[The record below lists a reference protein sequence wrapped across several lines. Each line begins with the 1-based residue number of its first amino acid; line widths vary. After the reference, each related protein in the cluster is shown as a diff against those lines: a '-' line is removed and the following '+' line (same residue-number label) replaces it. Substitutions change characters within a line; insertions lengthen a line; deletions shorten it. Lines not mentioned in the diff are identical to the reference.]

1 MKPEVSKT
9 ELVRGLTLIAAMS
22 VVVGNVI
29 GTGVFLKARV
39 MTCNVG
45 TPGKVLAIYVVAGL
59 LSLAGALSYA
69 ELAAMM
75 PRAGGE
81 YVFMREAY
89 GRASGFLF
97 GWMSFFIGK
106 AGSQAALGV
115 QFALFL
121 NTMLEGLANYLVQ
134 KGSLPTFAGF
144 LNRFAHGGE
153 LFSLNLFGHPV
164 PFGKLQIVALGSI
177 LFVTGINCL
186 AVRFSGGVAAVLSG
200 IKIALVLLVGVGAF
214 LFASGA
220 DWSHLGM
227 ANVGGLCEKVSPA
240 ARYGF
245 GGLIAAMLGA
255 LWAYDGW
262 NNVTLVAGEVQN
274 PKRNLPRALIG
285 GMLLIM
291 ALYLFVNLS
300 YFYVMSPTEIASV
313 STASSVATEVAQ
325 RFLGPLAITFIA
337 AALLSSTFGTL
348 HTSIL
353 TGARVP
359 YAMAHDGL
367 FLRSLSKVSPRTR
380 VPTGALIVQAV
391 WACIL
396 VIVFSSS
403 FDTLT
408 DYAIFGLWIFY
419 GLVTAAV
426 FILRRKMP
434 DAERPYKAWGY
445 PVVPIFFLLAT
456 ALILGMTLWGE
467 RGDAAAGASLILHGH
482 LLTGFG
488 VLARNPSIAGIG
500 LIALGLP
507 VYWIWTRFNPP
518 PAANESTP

>member
-1 MKPEVSKT
+1 LKPETSKS

-45 TPGKVLAIYVVAGL
+45 TPGKVLAVYVIAGL

-89 GRASGFLF
+89 GRPWGFLF

-121 NTMLEGLANYLVQ
+121 NTMIRGRLD
-134 KGSLPTFAGF
+134 
-144 LNRFAHGGE
+144 GE
-153 LFSLNLFGHPV
+153 FFSTTVFGHSI
-164 PFGKLQIVALGSI
+164 PFGKIQIVALASI
-177 LFVTGINCL
+177 LIVTGINCM

-200 IKIALVLLVGVGAF
+200 IKILLVLVVGIGAF
-214 LFASGA
+214 ILAQGA
-220 DWSHLGM
+220 DWSHFWM
-227 ANVGGLCEKVSPA
+227 SNVGGLCEKVSPA

-262 NNVTLVAGEVQN
+262 NNVTLVAGEVKDPQ
-274 PKRNLPRALIG
+274 RNLPRALIG

-291 ALYLFVNLS
+291 ALYLFVNFS
-300 YFYVMSPTEIASV
+300 YFYVMTPTEIASV

-359 YAMAHDGL
+359 YAMARDGL
-367 FLRSLSKVSPRTR
+367 FPRSLSKVSPRTR

-396 VIVFSSS
+396 VIAFSSS

-434 DAERPYKAWGY
+434 DAERPYRAWGY
-445 PVVPIFFLLAT
+445 PVVPILFLLAT
-456 ALILGMTLWGE
+456 ALILGMTLWGV
-467 RGDAAAGASLILHGH
+467 RGLAASGASLIIHGQV
-482 LLTGFG
+482 LTGFG
-488 VLARNPSIAGIG
+488 ILAREPSLAGIG

-507 VYWIWTRFNPP
+507 IYWIWTRLSPP
-518 PAANESTP
+518 RADQTGQ

>member
-1 MKPEVSKT
+1 MH
-9 ELVRGLTLIAAMS
+9 
-22 VVVGNVI
+22 VGSPGRVLGVYVI
-29 GTGVFLKARV
+29 
-39 MTCNVG
+39 
-45 TPGKVLAIYVVAGL
+45 AGL

-89 GRASGFLF
+89 GRPWGFLF

-121 NTMLEGLANYLVQ
+121 NTMLNHRLEGD
-134 KGSLPTFAGF
+134 F
-144 LNRFAHGGE
+144 
-153 LFSLNLFGHPV
+153 FSSPV
-164 PFGKLQIVALGSI
+164 AFGKIQIVALLSI
-177 LFVTGINCL
+177 FIVTGINCL
-186 AVRFSGGVAAVLSG
+186 AVKVSGGVAAVLSG
-200 IKIALVLLVGVGAF
+200 IKIALVLVVGIGAF
-214 LFASGA
+214 LLAQGA
-220 DWSHLGM
+220 DWSHLWM
-227 ANVGGLCEKVSPA
+227 SNVGGTCEGVSEA
-240 ARYGF
+240 SRIGF
-245 GGLIAAMLGA
+245 GGVIAAVLGA

-274 PKRNLPRALIG
+274 PQRNLPRALIG

-291 ALYLFVNLS
+291 GLYLFVNLA
-300 YFYVMSPTEIASV
+300 YFYAMSPTDIASV
-313 STASSVATEVAQ
+313 STKSSVATEVAQ
-325 RFLGPLAITFIA
+325 RFLGPVAVSFIA

-359 YAMAHDGL
+359 YAMARDDL
-367 FLRSLSKVSPRTR
+367 FPRSLSRVSPRTH
-380 VPTGALIVQAV
+380 VPTGALLVQAI

-396 VIVFSSS
+396 VIAFSSS

-419 GLVTAAV
+419 GLVTASV

-434 DAERPYKAWGY
+434 DLERPYRTLGY
-445 PVVPIFFLLAT
+445 PVVPICFLLAT
-456 ALILGMTLWGE
+456 ALILGMTIWGV
-467 RGDAAAGASLILHGH
+467 RGDAAAGASLIVHGQV
-482 LLTGFG
+482 LKGFG
-488 VLARNPSIAGIG
+488 LIARNPPLAGIG

-507 VYWIWTRFNPP
+507 VYWIWIKLRPRS
-518 PAANESTP
+518 ESAGA

>member
-1 MKPEVSKT
+1 
-9 ELVRGLTLIAAMS
+9 MS

-45 TPGKVLAIYVVAGL
+45 TPGRVLAVYVVAGL

-89 GRASGFLF
+89 GRVWGFLF

-106 AGSQAALGV
+106 AGSQAALGA

-121 NTMLEGLANYLVQ
+121 NTMLDKDARWSTGRIQLFALA
-134 KGSLPTFAGF
+134 
-144 LNRFAHGGE
+144 
-153 LFSLNLFGHPV
+153 
-164 PFGKLQIVALGSI
+164 SI
-177 LFVTGINCL
+177 LIVTGINCL
-186 AVRFSGGVAAVLSG
+186 AVRVSGGVASVLSG
-200 IKIALVLLVGVGAF
+200 VKIALVLVVGVGAF
-214 LFASGA
+214 VFARGA
-220 DWSHLGM
+220 DWSHLFM
-227 ANVGGLCEKVSPA
+227 MNSGGTCEGVSAA
-240 ARYGF
+240 ARVGF
-245 GGLIAAMLGA
+245 GGVIAAMLGA

-262 NNVTLVAGEVQN
+262 NNVTLVAGEVRD
-274 PKRNLPRALIG
+274 PHRNLPRALIG

-300 YFYVMSPTEIASV
+300 YFYVMAPAEIASV
-313 STASSVATEVAQ
+313 STTSSVATEVAQ
-325 RFLGPLAITFIA
+325 RFLGATAITLIA

-359 YAMAHDGL
+359 YAMARDGL
-367 FLRSLSKVSPRTR
+367 FPRSLSHVSPRTH
-380 VPTGALIVQAV
+380 VPTGALIVQAI

-396 VIVFSSS
+396 VLIFSSS
-403 FDTLT
+403 FDSLT

-426 FILRRKMP
+426 FILRRKLP
-434 DAERPYKAWGY
+434 DLERPYRTWGY

-456 ALILGMTLWGE
+456 ALILGMTLWGVRE
-467 RGDAAAGASLILHGH
+467 DALNAFGLILHGH

-488 VLARNPSIAGIG
+488 ALARNPPLAGIG

-507 VYWIWTRFNPP
+507 VYWIWTRMKGVGEPVARP
-518 PAANESTP
+518 

>member
-1 MKPEVSKT
+1 MASANKNQ
-9 ELVRGLTLIAAMS
+9 LVRGLSLVAAIS
-22 VVVGNVI
+22 IVIGNVI

-45 TPGKVLAIYVVAGL
+45 TPKIVLLVYVIAGL

-75 PRAGGE
+75 PKAGGE

-89 GRASGFLF
+89 GRRWSFLF

-121 NTMLEGLANYLVQ
+121 NIMIG
-134 KGSLPTFAGF
+134 GSLAGEF
-144 LNRFAHGGE
+144 
-153 LFSLNLFGHPV
+153 FSTTVLGHPV
-164 PFGKLQIVALGSI
+164 PFGKLQVVALLAI
-177 LFVTGINCL
+177 LIVTGINCL
-186 AVRFSGGVAAVLSG
+186 AVKVSGGVATVLSG
-200 IKIALVLLVGVGAF
+200 VKIALVLFVGIGAF
-214 LFASGA
+214 LFARSA
-220 DWSHLGM
+220 DWSHLLM
-227 ANVGGLCEKVSPA
+227 ANVGGTCEGVGAA
-240 ARYGF
+240 ARFGF
-245 GGLIAAMLGA
+245 GGFIAAMLGA

-274 PKRNLPRALIG
+274 PGRNLPRALIG
-285 GMLLIM
+285 GTILIM
-291 ALYLFVNLS
+291 GLYLLANIA
-300 YFYVMSPTEIASV
+300 YFYALSPTEIASI
-313 STASSVATEVAQ
+313 STKSSVATEVAKQ
-325 RFLGPLAITFIA
+325 FLGPLAISFIA

-348 HTSIL
+348 HTSVL

-359 YAMAHDGL
+359 YAMARDGL
-367 FLRSLSKVSPRTR
+367 FMRSLSRVSPRTH

-396 VIVFSSS
+396 VVAFSSS

-426 FILRRKMP
+426 FILRRKLP
-434 DAERPYKAWGY
+434 EADRPYRAWGY
-445 PVVPIFFLLAT
+445 PVVPVLFLLAT
-456 ALILGMTLWGE
+456 ALILGTTLVGAQADFT
-467 RGDAAAGASLILHGH
+467 DAVTRLLHGQFLSGLAV
-482 LLTGFG
+482 LL
-488 VLARNPSIAGIG
+488 RNPPIAGIG

-507 VYWIWTRFNPP
+507 VYWLWERR
-518 PAANESTP
+518 AKDQE

>member
-1 MKPEVSKT
+1 MQTNKSQ
-9 ELVRGLTLIAAMS
+9 LVRGLTLIAAIS
-22 VVVGNVI
+22 IVVGNVI

-39 MTCNVG
+39 MMCNVG
-45 TPGKVLAIYVVAGL
+45 SPGRVLAIYVVAGL

-69 ELAAMM
+69 ELAAMI

-89 GRASGFLF
+89 GRTLGFLF

-115 QFALFL
+115 QFAFFL
-121 NTMLEGLANYLVQ
+121 NIML
-134 KGSLPTFAGF
+134 AGA
-144 LNRFAHGGE
+144 LGGE
-153 LFSLNLFGHPV
+153 FFSMSVSGYSI
-164 PFGKLQIVALGSI
+164 PFGKLQVIALASIVI
-177 LFVTGINCL
+177 VTGINCL
-186 AVRFSGGVAAVLSG
+186 AVKVSGSVAAILSG
-200 IKIALVLLVGVGAF
+200 IKISLVLLIAFGAF
-214 LFASGA
+214 FLANGA
-220 DWSHLGM
+220 DWSHFGM
-227 ANVGGLCEKVSPA
+227 SDAGGTCEAVA
-240 ARYGF
+240 ASARFGF

-274 PKRNLPRALIG
+274 PQRNLPRALIG

-291 ALYLFVNLS
+291 ALYLFINVA
-300 YFYVMSPTEIASV
+300 YFYVLSPTEIASV
-313 STASSVATEVAQ
+313 STQSSVATEVAQ
-325 RFLGPLAITFIA
+325 RFLGPLAVSFIA
-337 AALLSSTFGTL
+337 AALLLSTFGTL

-359 YAMAHDGL
+359 YAMARDGL
-367 FLRSLSKVSPRTR
+367 FLRSLSRVSSRTH
-380 VPTGALIVQAV
+380 VPTGALVVQAV

-434 DAERPYKAWGY
+434 DAERPYRAWGY
-445 PVVPIFFLLAT
+445 PLVPILFILAT
-456 ALILGMTLWGE
+456 VLILGTTLLSVREDFSRGVGLIYQGE
-467 RGDAAAGASLILHGH
+467 VLSGL
-482 LLTGFG
+482 G
-488 VLARNPSIAGIG
+488 VLVRNPPLAGSA

-507 VYWIWTRFNPP
+507 VYWLWNRLGGGTENLHG
-518 PAANESTP
+518 TGD

>member
-1 MKPEVSKT
+1 
-9 ELVRGLTLIAAMS
+9 
-22 VVVGNVI
+22 
-29 GTGVFLKARV
+29 

-45 TPGKVLAIYVVAGL
+45 TPGKVLAVYVIAGL

-69 ELAAMM
+69 ELASMM

-81 YVFMREAY
+81 YCFMREAY
-89 GRASGFLF
+89 GRPWGFLF

-121 NTMLEGLANYLVQ
+121 NTMIREKL
-134 KGSLPTFAGF
+134 
-144 LNRFAHGGE
+144 GGE
-153 LFSLNLFGHPV
+153 FFSTSLFGHPI
-164 PFGKLQIVALGSI
+164 PFGKIQVVALASI
-177 LFVTGINCL
+177 LIVTGINCL
-186 AVRFSGGVAAVLSG
+186 AVRVSGGVASILSG
-200 IKIALVLLVGVGAF
+200 IKIALVVVVGVGAF
-214 LFASGA
+214 LLAEGA
-220 DWSHLGM
+220 DWSHLWM
-227 ANVGGLCEKVSPA
+227 ANAGGTCEGVSAA
-240 ARYGF
+240 ARGGF
-245 GGLIAAMLGA
+245 AGVIAAMLGA

-274 PKRNLPRALIG
+274 PQRNLPRALIG

-300 YFYVMSPTEIASV
+300 YFYVLSPTEIASV
-313 STASSVATEVAQ
+313 STKSSVATEVAQ
-325 RFLGPLAITFIA
+325 RFLGPLAITLIA

-359 YAMAHDGL
+359 YAMARDGL
-367 FLRSLSKVSPRTR
+367 FLRSLSRVSPRTH
-380 VPTGALIVQAV
+380 VPTGALIVQAI

-396 VIVFSSS
+396 VIAFSSS
-403 FDTLT
+403 FDILT

-434 DAERPYKAWGY
+434 NEERAYRTLGY
-445 PVVPIFFLLAT
+445 PVVPILFLLAT
-456 ALILGMTLWGE
+456 ALILGMTLWGVRE
-467 RGDAAAGASLILHGH
+467 DAANGASLMLQGH

-488 VLARNPSIAGIG
+488 VLARNPPLAGIG

-507 VYWIWTRFNPP
+507 VYWIWERWNRTH
-518 PAANESTP
+518 

>member
-1 MKPEVSKT
+1 MNLKLDNPNSKSSHI
-9 ELVRGLTLIAAMS
+9 ELVRGLTLIAAIS

-45 TPGKVLAIYVVAGL
+45 TPGKVLGVYVLAGL
-59 LSLAGALSYA
+59 LSLAGALCYA

-89 GRASGFLF
+89 GRPWAFLF

-121 NTMLEGLANYLVQ
+121 NTMLHYRLSPKDQPPSSKIVLVGLA
-134 KGSLPTFAGF
+134 
-144 LNRFAHGGE
+144 
-153 LFSLNLFGHPV
+153 
-164 PFGKLQIVALGSI
+164 SI
-177 LFVTGINCL
+177 LIVTAINCL
-186 AVRFSGGVAAVLSG
+186 AVKVSGGVAAVLSG
-200 IKIALVLLVGVGAF
+200 IKIALVLVVGVGAF
-214 LFASGA
+214 LLADGA

-227 ANVGGLCEKVSPA
+227 ADVGGTCEKVSA
-240 ARYGF
+240 SARFGLGGF
-245 GGLIAAMLGA
+245 MAAMLGA

-262 NNVTLVAGEVQN
+262 NNVTLVSGEVQN
-274 PKRNLPRALIG
+274 PGRNLPRALIG
-285 GMLLIM
+285 GMLLVM
-291 ALYLFVNLS
+291 GLYLFVNLS
-300 YFYVMSPTEIASV
+300 YFYVMSPTEVASV
-313 STASSVATEVAQ
+313 STGSSVATEVAS
-325 RFLGPLAITFIA
+325 RFLGPVAITLIA
-337 AALLSSTFGTL
+337 AALLSSSFGTL

-359 YAMAHDGL
+359 YAMARDGL
-367 FLRSLSKVSPRTR
+367 FPRGLSHVSPRTH

-408 DYAIFGLWIFY
+408 DYAIFGLTIFY

-434 DAERPYKAWGY
+434 DAERPYRTWGY
-445 PVVPIFFLLAT
+445 PVVPILFLLSV
-456 ALILGMTLWGE
+456 ALILGSAIWAAREDAVNGLSLMTHGNLW
-467 RGDAAAGASLILHGH
+467 S
-482 LLTGFG
+482 GFA
-488 VLARNPSIAGIG
+488 VLARNPSIAGMG

-507 VYWIWTRFNPP
+507 VYWLWTFLKGRAGNH
-518 PAANESTP
+518 

>member
-1 MKPEVSKT
+1 MDSRAKHP
-9 ELVRGLTLIAAMS
+9 ELVRGLTLVAAIS

-45 TPGKVLAIYVVAGL
+45 TPKMVLLVYVIAGL

-75 PRAGGE
+75 PKAGGE

-121 NTMLEGLANYLVQ
+121 NIMIG
-134 KGSLPTFAGF
+134 GSLAGDF
-144 LNRFAHGGE
+144 
-153 LFSLNLFGHPV
+153 FSTTIWGHPV
-164 PFGKLQIVALGSI
+164 PFGKLQVIALASI
-177 LFVTGINCL
+177 LVVTGINCL
-186 AVRFSGGVAAVLSG
+186 AVRVSGGVATFLSG
-200 IKIALVLLVGVGAF
+200 IKIALVLVVGVGAF
-214 LFASGA
+214 LFARGA
-220 DWSHLGM
+220 DWSDLWM
-227 ANVGGLCEKVSPA
+227 ANVGGACEGVSAA
-240 ARYGF
+240 ARVGLGGF
-245 GGLIAAMLGA
+245 IAAMLGA

-274 PKRNLPRALIG
+274 PHRNLPRALIG

-300 YFYVMSPTEIASV
+300 YFYAMSPTEVASV
-313 STASSVATEVAQ
+313 ATTSSVATEVAQ

-359 YAMAHDGL
+359 YAMAQDGL
-367 FLRSLSKVSPRTR
+367 FPRALSRVSPRTR

-396 VIVFSSS
+396 VIAFSSS
-403 FDTLT
+403 FDILT

-426 FILRRKMP
+426 FILRRQIP
-434 DAERPYKAWGY
+434 DLERPCLAFWY
-445 PVVPIFFLLAT
+445 PVITILFLLAT
-456 ALILGMTLWGE
+456 ALILGMTLWGV
-467 RGDAAAGASLILHGH
+467 RDDAAAGASLIIHGH

-488 VLARNPSIAGIG
+488 VLARNPPLAGIG

-507 VYWIWTRFNPP
+507 IYWIWSRVNKQNVVRSPT
-518 PAANESTP
+518 

>member
-1 MKPEVSKT
+1 MQAPNQT
-9 ELVRGLTLIAAMS
+9 QLIRGLSLIAAMS

-45 TPGKVLAIYVVAGL
+45 TPGRVLGVYVIAGL

-121 NTMLEGLANYLVQ
+121 NTMLKRKLD
-134 KGSLPTFAGF
+134 
-144 LNRFAHGGE
+144 GE
-153 LFSLNLFGHPV
+153 FFSANLFGHAV
-164 PFGKLQIVALGSI
+164 PFGKIQVVALASI
-177 LFVTGINCL
+177 LIVTGINCL
-186 AVRFSGGVAAVLSG
+186 AVKVSGSVASVLSG
-200 IKIALVLLVGVGAF
+200 IKIALVLVVGIGAF
-214 LFASGA
+214 LLARDA
-220 DWSHLGM
+220 DWSHLLM
-227 ANVGGLCEKVSPA
+227 ANAGGTCEGVSAA
-240 ARYGF
+240 ARFGF
-245 GGLIAAMLGA
+245 GGFIAAMLGA

-274 PKRNLPRALIG
+274 PGRNLPRALIG
-285 GMLLIM
+285 GTILIM
-291 ALYLFVNLS
+291 GLYLLANVA
-300 YFYVMSPTEIASV
+300 YFYTLSPTEIASI
-313 STASSVATEVAQ
+313 STKSSVATEVAKQ
-325 RFLGPLAITFIA
+325 FLGPLAISFIA

-359 YAMAHDGL
+359 YAMARDGL
-367 FLRSLSKVSPRTR
+367 FIRSLSHVSPRTH
-380 VPTGALIVQAV
+380 VPTGALIVQAI

-396 VIVFSSS
+396 VIAFSSS
-403 FDTLT
+403 FDILT
-408 DYAIFGLWIFY
+408 DYAIFGLWIFSA
-419 GLVTAAV
+419 LVSAAV
-426 FILRRKMP
+426 FVLRRRLP
-434 DAERPYKAWGY
+434 DAERPYRTWGY
-445 PVVPIFFLLAT
+445 PVVPLLFILAAAVLLAKT
-456 ALILGMTLWGE
+456 VWDVRT
-467 RGDAAAGASLILHGH
+467 DAINGVGLILHGH
-482 LLTGFG
+482 LATGIAMIAKDPPLFG
-488 VLARNPSIAGIG
+488 IIF
-500 LIALGLP
+500 IALGFP
-507 VYWIWTRFNPP
+507 
-518 PAANESTP
+518 

>member
-1 MKPEVSKT
+1 MQPPNHPQ
-9 ELVRGLTLIAAMS
+9 LIRGLSLIAAIS
-22 VVVGNVI
+22 IVVGNVI

-45 TPGKVLAIYVVAGL
+45 TPKMVLFVYVIAGL

-75 PRAGGE
+75 PKAGGE

-89 GRASGFLF
+89 GRVWGFLF

-121 NTMLEGLANYLVQ
+121 NIMI
-134 KGSLPTFAGF
+134 
-144 LNRFAHGGE
+144 GGA
-153 LFSLNLFGHPV
+153 LGGDFFSTTLFGYPV
-164 PFGKLQIVALGSI
+164 PFGKLQVVALVSI
-177 LFVTGINCL
+177 LVVTAINCL
-186 AVRFSGGVAAVLSG
+186 AVKVSGGVATFLSG
-200 IKIALVLLVGVGAF
+200 VKIALVLFVGIGAF
-214 LFASGA
+214 LFARSG
-220 DWSHLGM
+220 DWSHLLM
-227 ANVGGLCEKVSPA
+227 ANVGGTCEGVSAA
-240 ARYGF
+240 ARFGF
-245 GGLIAAMLGA
+245 GGFIAAMLGA

-262 NNVTLVAGEVQN
+262 NNVTLCAGEVQN
-274 PKRNLPRALIG
+274 PGRNLPRALIG
-285 GMLLIM
+285 GTLLIM
-291 ALYLFVNLS
+291 ALYLLANLA
-300 YFYVMSPTEIASV
+300 YFYALAPTEIASI
-313 STASSVATEVAQ
+313 STKSSVATEVAKQ
-325 RFLGPLAITFIA
+325 FLGPLAISFIA

-359 YAMAHDGL
+359 YAMARDGL
-367 FLRSLSKVSPRTR
+367 FLRSLSKVSPRTH
-380 VPTGALIVQAV
+380 VPTGALVIQAI

-396 VIVFSSS
+396 VVIFSSS
-403 FDTLT
+403 FDVLT

-434 DAERPYKAWGY
+434 DLERPYRAWGY
-445 PVVPIFFLLAT
+445 PVVPVLFLLAT
-456 ALILGMTLWGE
+456 ALILGTTLLGVRE
-467 RGDAAAGASLILHGH
+467 DFGNAIGLITQGQVLSG
-482 LLTGFG
+482 LGI
-488 VLARNPSIAGIG
+488 LARNPPIAGIV

-507 VYWIWTRFNPP
+507 VYWVWNRLNPEQP
-518 PAANESTP
+518 EAS

>member
-1 MKPEVSKT
+1 MNLKPETRKT

-45 TPGKVLAIYVVAGL
+45 TPGRVLGVYVLAGL

-89 GRASGFLF
+89 GRPWGFLF

-121 NTMLEGLANYLVQ
+121 NIALPRSV
-134 KGSLPTFAGF
+134 GSL
-144 LNRFAHGGE
+144 GGE
-153 LFSLNLFGHPV
+153 SFSTTLFGHSV
-164 PFGKLQIVALGSI
+164 PFGKIQIIALASI
-177 LFVTGINCL
+177 LIVTGINCL
-186 AVRFSGGVAAVLSG
+186 AVKVSGGVAAALSA
-200 IKIALVLLVGVGAF
+200 IKIGLVLFVGIGAF
-214 LFASGA
+214 RLASGA
-220 DWSHLGM
+220 DWSHVWM
-227 ANVGGLCEKVSPA
+227 ADVGGACEGVSSA
-240 ARYGF
+240 ARFGLGGF
-245 GGLIAAMLGA
+245 VAAMLGA
-255 LWAYDGW
+255 AWAFDGW

-274 PKRNLPRALIG
+274 PHRNLPRALIG
-285 GMLLIM
+285 GLLLIM
-291 ALYLFVNLS
+291 ALYLFVNLA
-300 YFYVMSPTEIASV
+300 YFYVLSPTEVASV
-313 STASSVATEVAQ
+313 STKSSVATEVAQ
-325 RFLGPLAITFIA
+325 RFLGPLAVSFIA
-337 AALLSSTFGTL
+337 VALLSSTFGTL

-359 YAMAHDGL
+359 YAMARDGL
-367 FLRSLSKVSPRTR
+367 FPRSLSKVSPRTH
-380 VPTGALIVQAV
+380 VPTGALIVQAI

-396 VIVFSSS
+396 VIAFSSS
-403 FDTLT
+403 FDILT

-434 DAERPYKAWGY
+434 DAERPYRAWGY
-445 PVVPIFFLLAT
+445 PVVPILFLLVT
-456 ALILGMTLWGE
+456 AFILVITLWGV
-467 RGDAAAGASLILHGH
+467 RGDVVDGVGLILHGQI
-482 LLTGFG
+482 LKGLG
-488 VLARNPSIAGIG
+488 VMARNPPLAGIG

-507 VYWIWTRFNPP
+507 IYWIWTRMNPKASP
-518 PAANESTP
+518 DQPGQ